1 MNTEATF
8 EAVKAAME
16 ALEAEGKSVS
26 LDAIKEITGGNKG
39 TISRAREA
47 VRAWR
52 AAQSAVQA
60 APGAQDDDHVAEG
73 VAKIVR
79 PVAAHLSGIAPAI
92 AEAVQKELDGQRAAS
107 ALAMEAILSD
117 HKQVLDS
124 QKRMLEVQVAA
135 AAENAVELE
144 KCESDRADLEARVVT
159 LAAEVKML
167 QTANVELG
175 TEKYAAI
182 DQAVTLATKL
192 TETQSQ
198 LADLQK
204 SSNSATGQLIEY
216 RLKCESGILALQ
228 ISENAL
234 KEKADYCSELES
246 RLEASRLRQARIEE
260 YANGVTEGCKA
271 LQAATEGRLDRL
283 IQTAESGWATQGG
296 SFNP

>member
-92 AEAVQKELDGQRAAS
+92 AEAVQKELDGQRAAN

-117 HKQVLDS
+117 YKQVLDS

-182 DQAVTLATKL
+182 DQAVTLATRL
-192 TETQSQ
+192 TGTQSQ

-204 SSNSATGQLIEY
+204 SSNSTTGELIEY

-234 KEKADYCSELES
+234 KEKAEYCSELES
-246 RLEASRLRQARIEE
+246 KLEASRLRQARIEE
-260 YANGVTEGCKA
+260 YANGVAEGCKA

-283 IQTAESGWATQGG
+283 IQTAESGWALPGG